1 MEFMLD
7 TDTASFIIKKD
18 DAVVEKARKYAGSW
32 CVSSVVYQEL
42 MTGLLSSKGTRL
54 EEDWSDFLRFV
65 DVLSFTQADAMVAA
79 ELQVAAKQAGL
90 NIGLADIQ
98 IAAHAASAGL
108 TLVANNASHFNRLA
122 GVRNISW
129 VNRAGY

>member
-7 TDTASFIIKKD
+7 TDTASFIIKKY
-18 DAVVEKARKYAGSW
+18 DAVVETARKYAGSW

-65 DVLSFTQADAMVAA
+65 DVLPFTQADAMVAA
-79 ELQVAAKQAGL
+79 ELQVSAKQAGL

-98 IAAHAASAGL
+98 IAAHSASAGL
-108 TLVANNASHFNRLA
+108 TLVTNNASHFNRLA

>member
-7 TDTASFIIKKD
+7 TDTASFIIKKI
-18 DAVVEKARKYAGSW
+18 DAVVEKAQKCAGSW
-32 CVSSVVYQEL
+32 CISSVVYQEL
-42 MTGLLSSKGTRL
+42 MTGLLSSKGTRH

-65 DVLSFTQADAMVAA
+65 DVLPFTQADAMVAA
-79 ELQVAAKQAGL
+79 ELQVSAKRAGL

-108 TLVANNASHFNRLA
+108 TLVTNNGSHFDGLA
-122 GVRNISW
+122 GVHNISW
-129 VNRAGY
+129 VVQR

>member
-7 TDTASFIIKKD
+7 TDTASFIIKKHD
-18 DAVVEKARKYAGSW
+18 GVVEKARTHSGTW

-42 MTGLLSSKGTRL
+42 MIGLLSSKGTKL
-54 EEDWSDFLRFV
+54 EADWSDFLKLV
-65 DVLSFTQADAMVAA
+65 DVLPFTQADAIVAA
-79 ELQVAAKQAGL
+79 ELQVSAKQTGL

-108 TLVANNASHFNRLA
+108 TLVTNNASHFTRLA
-122 GVRNISW
+122 GVHNITW
-129 VNRAGY
+129 A

>member
-7 TDTASFIIKKD
+7 TDTASFIIKKI
-18 DAVVEKARKYAGSW
+18 DAVVEKAQKCAGSW
-32 CVSSVVYQEL
+32 CISSVVYQEL
-42 MTGLLSSKGTRL
+42 MTGLLSSKGTRH

-65 DVLSFTQADAMVAA
+65 DVLPFTQTDAMVAA
-79 ELQVAAKQAGL
+79 ELQVSAKRAGL

-108 TLVANNASHFNRLA
+108 TLVTNNASHFDGLA
-122 GVRNISW
+122 GVHNISW
-129 VNRAGY
+129 VVQR